1 MGMYGATYSNEL
13 FVDEENACDVG
24 DMIFD
29 MTLNGFVFDI
39 TSDGNGHAEIIVS
52 GPRKKL
58 EPFIREYFGSDQVD
72 LIDD

>member
-13 FVDEENACDVG
+13 FIEEENAADIG
-24 DMIFD
+24 DMILD

-39 TSDGNGHAEIIVS
+39 TSDGKGHAEIIIS

-58 EPFIREYFGSDQVD
+58 EPLVREYFGSNQVD
-72 LIDD
+72 MIED

>member
-13 FVDEENACDVG
+13 FIEEENAADIG
-24 DMIFD
+24 DMILD

-39 TSDGNGHAEIIVS
+39 TSDGGGHAEIIVS
-52 GPRKKL
+52 GPRKRL
-58 EPFIREYFGSDQVD
+58 EPFIREYFGSAQVD

>member
-13 FVDEENACDVG
+13 FIDEENACNVG
-24 DMIFD
+24 EMILD
-29 MTLNGFVFDI
+29 ITLNGFVFDI
-39 TSDGNGHAEIIVS
+39 TSGGDGHAEIIVS

-58 EPFIREYFGSDQVD
+58 EPFIKEYFGSDQVA